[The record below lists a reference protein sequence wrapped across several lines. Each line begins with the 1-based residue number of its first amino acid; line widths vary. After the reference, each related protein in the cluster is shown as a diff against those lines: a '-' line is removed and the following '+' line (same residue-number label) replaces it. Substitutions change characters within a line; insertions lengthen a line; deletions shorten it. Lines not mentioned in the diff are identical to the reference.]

1 MSRHY
6 NNKIYYINDNADNIW
21 RAPTLRLP
29 RENVNQ
35 QLKQHES
42 TTIPLTN
49 IVSGKGGQLK
59 TTCEKWFG

>member
-6 NNKIYYINDNADNIW
+6 NNKIYYINDNADNNSAHQHCE
-21 RAPTLRLP
+21 RQGGCT
-29 RENVNQ
+29 NQ